1 MELNPFITFNQYQ
14 GQAQNTAFYPSIG
27 GREIYPALEL
37 ANEAGEVLGKIKKI
51 YRDKDGEYSDSDRAG
66 LKGEIGDCLWALAM
80 LATELHISLND
91 AAKANLEKLA
101 SRKERGALGG
111 SGDNR

>member
-1 MELNPFITFNQYQ
+1 MTLTFDEYQ
-14 GQAQNTAFYPSIG
+14 SQAKATAIYPPIG
-27 GREIYPALEL
+27 GPEIYPALEL

-51 YRDKDGEYSDSDRAG
+51 YRDQGGEYTGADRAA
-66 LKGEIGDCLWALAM
+66 LEAEIGDCLWALAM
-80 LATELHISLND
+80 LATELGLSLSS
-91 AAKANLEKLA
+91 AAVLNLVKLA